1 MLALEY
7 DTQVCQSYVLLYIQG
22 PVLERVLEEL
32 TKYWE
37 VEAVKG
43 RSIEELARFPN
54 CAVKV
59 KSIK

>member
-1 MLALEY
+1 MSIAY
-7 DTQVCQSYVLLYIQG
+7 AVRQG

-37 VEAVKG
+37 VEAGNG